1 VRGRRGLA
9 ATALLTLALV
19 LTQVWFPQRYWGYA
33 DLYQLAGVVFARDV
47 VLVVLL
53 AVLVLPLRS
62 VRLPAG

>member
-1 VRGRRGLA
+1 
-9 ATALLTLALV
+9 
-19 LTQVWFPQRYWGYA
+19 VWFPQRYWGYA